1 MIPNSLPNS
10 FDIAQLP
17 IGGFLPPGFLAAS
30 KAFNLILRPQAFQDA
45 ADHVH
50 ADIGTLILKFGH
62 AERTESCVDSMKD
75 KARFLPLGNL
85 KPTEALLE
93 FSIGHLD
100 DGKNVIDV
108 WPRSVLTLV
117 PALGALLQG
126 FVIPFLVLFD
136 EALQADIPPDLKF
149 QVVTL
154 QEQKQP

>member
-1 MIPNSLPNS
+1 LISNSLPNS

-30 KAFNLILRPQAFQDA
+30 KAFNLILRPQTFQDG
-45 ADHVH
+45 ADLVH
-50 ADIGTLILKFGH
+50 ADVGTLILKFSH
-62 AERTESCVDSMKD
+62 AERTESSVDSMKD
-75 KARFLPLGNL
+75 KARFLPPGNL

-93 FSIGHLD
+93 FSIDHLD
-100 DGKNVIDV
+100 DGKNVIDL
-108 WPRSVLTLV
+108 WPKSVLTLV

-126 FVIPFLVLFD
+126 FVIPFLVLFN
-136 EALQADIPPDLKF
+136 EALHVDIPPDLKS